1 MTTSTETQLVA
12 PSLDA
17 AADAA
22 ARLSFGRLLAVFA
35 VGVLLV
41 ALMAGGGIVAYE
53 QAYAGKVVA
62 GVSVGGVDLAG
73 LTRDQ
78 AAARLTQA
86 LSAVGQGTLTLEASG
101 HTTTVS
107 YAELG
112 RRPDVAAMLDE
123 AFAVGRTGTPIE
135 QVVDAVRVLLG
146 RADLPALVTVDR
158 SVLQAR
164 LAATAADL
172 DRPAIDATI
181 VEGSADFNVTRAAA
195 GQALDQPAMTTAILA
210 QLSTTDAPASL
221 AIPLTLA
228 PVAPAVSDVDAL
240 FARVRAQQMAH
251 DVVLADDG
259 DTWTLPAATV
269 RSWIYFGRWP
279 DGSYGP
285 LVQAAGLTTALSSLA
300 GKVNRK
306 PVSATFLVGKNE
318 AVVGVRAGHDGRTM
332 DVPGTVQAV
341 DDMLVARAARNL
353 DPVTTVTPA
362 LVIQAPKLTTDEA
375 TRVAPLMQPISSWTT
390 YYFPG
395 AHNGFS
401 ANISIPAMA
410 IDGTVVAPGEQF
422 SFWKAVGEVS
432 LAKGYTL
439 GGAIIDGRS
448 VEGKTIGG
456 GICST
461 STTIFNAALRAGLE
475 MGDRSN
481 HYYYIDRYPK
491 GLDATVFISDSGQAQ
506 DMTFRN
512 DTAYPILIRAFAQ
525 PGIVRFTLYSA
536 PNGRTVSLTSPIV
549 KNYLPSHTETQPTTA
564 LSPGVRQQVEYA
576 ADGQDVWV
584 TRTVR
589 DATGA
594 IIHQETYYSHYAR
607 VIGLI
612 LVGQAPS
619 TSPSPSPSPTP

>member
-1 MTTSTETQLVA
+1 MTTSTETQVVA
-12 PSLDA
+12 PSLDG
-17 AADAA
+17 A
-22 ARLSFGRLLAVFA
+22 ARLSIGRALAAFA
-35 VGVLLV
+35 AGVLLV
-41 ALMAGGGIVAYE
+41 ALLAGGAAVAYE
-53 QAYAGKVVA
+53 QAYAGKIVA
-62 GVSVGGVDLAG
+62 GVSVGGVDLTG
-73 LTRDQ
+73 LTRNE
-78 AAARLTQA
+78 AGTRLTQA
-86 LSAVGQGTLTLEASG
+86 FAAVGQGTLTLDAAS
-101 HTTTVS
+101 HPTTIG
-107 YAELG
+107 YGELG
-112 RRPDVAAMLDE
+112 RRPDVEAMLDQ
-123 AFAVGRTGTPIE
+123 AFAVGRTGTPVE
-135 QVVDAVRVLLG
+135 QVVDEVRTALG
-146 RADLPALVTVDR
+146 RVDLPALVTVDR

-172 DRPAIDATI
+172 DRPAINATI
-181 VEGSADFNVTRAAA
+181 VAGSADFSATRAAT
-195 GQALDQPAMTTAILA
+195 GQAVDQAAMTTAILA
-210 QLSTTDAPASL
+210 QLSATDAPAQLAMPL
-221 AIPLTLA
+221 AIVPLA
-228 PVAPAVSDVDAL
+228 PSVSDVDAL
-240 FARVRAQQMAH
+240 FARVRALQMAH
-251 DVVLADDG
+251 DVILADG
-259 DTWTLPAATV
+259 TDTWTMPAAAV
-269 RSWIYFGRWP
+269 RSWISFGP
-279 DGSYGP
+279 GSDGSYGP
-285 LVQAAGLTTALSSLA
+285 LVNTARVTTALKRVA
-300 GKVNRK
+300 AKVNRK

-318 AVVGVRAGHDGRTM
+318 AVVGVKAGRDGRTLGI
-332 DVPGTVQAV
+332 PATVQAV
-341 DDMLVARAARNL
+341 EDLLVARAVRNI
-353 DPVTTVTPA
+353 DPATTVTPA
-362 LVIQAPKLTTDEA
+362 LTIQPPSLTTAEA
-375 TRVAPLMQPISSWTT
+375 TLAAPLMQPISSWTT

-395 AHNGFS
+395 PHNGFS

-475 MGDRSN
+475 MGDRAN

-491 GLDATVFISDSGQAQ
+491 GLDATVFINDSGQAQ

-525 PGIVRFTLYSA
+525 PGIVRFTLYSV
-536 PNGRTVSLTSPIV
+536 PVGRTVSFTSPIV
-549 KNYLPSHTETQPTTA
+549 KNYLPSHTETQPTTT

>member
-1 MTTSTETQLVA
+1 MTTTTDTQVAA
-12 PSLDA
+12 PSLEDVG
-17 AADAA
+17 
-22 ARLSFGRLLAVFA
+22 RLSLQRVLAAFVG
-35 VGVLLV
+35 GVLLV
-41 ALMAGGGIVAYE
+41 ALLAGGAVLAYE
-53 QAYAGKVVA
+53 QAYAGKIVA
-62 GVSVGGVDLAG
+62 GVSIGGADLGG
-73 LTRDQ
+73 LTRDE
-78 AAARLTQA
+78 AGAK
-86 LSAVGQGTLTLEASG
+86 LSKAFAAVGQGTLTLEAFG
-101 HTTTVS
+101 NGTTIG

-112 RRPDVAAMLDE
+112 RRPDVVTMLDQ
-123 AFAVGRTGTPIE
+123 AFAVGRTGDPLERAIDE
-135 QVVDAVRVLLG
+135 VRTALG
-146 RADLPALVTVDR
+146 RLDLPASVTVDR

-164 LAATAADL
+164 LAAAALTL
-172 DRPAIDATI
+172 DRPATDAAI
-181 VEGSADFNVTRAAA
+181 VPQNGYFIVTRAAP
-195 GQALDQPAMTTAILA
+195 GQALDQAAMTTDIVAR
-210 QLSTTDAPASL
+210 LSATDAPADLSLPL
-221 AIPLTLA
+221 AIV
-228 PVAPAVSDVDAL
+228 PVAPAVDDAAAL
-240 FARVRAQQMAH
+240 VARVRALQMAH
-251 DVVLADDG
+251 DVVLVDDG
-259 DTWTLPAATV
+259 DRWTLPAATV
-269 RSWIYFGRWP
+269 RSWMYFGSWP

-285 LVQAAGLTTALSSLA
+285 IVQASAVTPSVTDLV
-300 GKVNRK
+300 KQINRK
-306 PVSATFLVGKNE
+306 PLAATFLVGKND
-318 AVVGVRAGHDGRTM
+318 AIVGVKAGHDGRTL
-332 DVPGTVQAV
+332 DVPGTVQAI
-341 DDMLVARAARNL
+341 DDALVARAFRNI
-353 DPVTTVTPA
+353 DPATPVTPA
-362 LVIQAPKLTTDEA
+362 LALVAPTLSTADA
-375 TRVAPLMQPISSWTT
+375 TKVAPLMQPISSWTT

-395 AHNGFS
+395 PHNGFS

-410 IDGTVVAPGEQF
+410 IDGTVVAPGEEF

-432 LAKGYTL
+432 VAKGYTL

-491 GLDATVFISDSGQAQ
+491 GLDATVFVNDSGQAQ

-512 DTAYPILIRAFAQ
+512 DTAYPILIRAFAT

-536 PNGRTVSLTSPIV
+536 PNGRTVSLTTPIV
-549 KNYLPSHTETQPTTA
+549 KNYLPSHTETQPTTT

-594 IIHQETYYSHYAR
+594 IVHQETYYSHYAR

-619 TSPSPSPSPTP
+619 ASPSPSPSPTP